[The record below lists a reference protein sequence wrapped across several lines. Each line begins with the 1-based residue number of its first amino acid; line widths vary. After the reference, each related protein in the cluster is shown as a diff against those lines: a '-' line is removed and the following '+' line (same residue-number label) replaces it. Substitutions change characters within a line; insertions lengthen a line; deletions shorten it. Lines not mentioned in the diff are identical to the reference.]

1 MRSNFKLVQ
10 FKIRIIVFGEGFFL
24 DLDIGLIFSVIE
36 QLEQSEERMD
46 FIVVLFLKKYDILV
60 LKFFQIFYVSDI
72 LDLNVFS
79 GSKLYD
85 MGI

>member
-1 MRSNFKLVQ
+1 MRSSFKLVK

-36 QLEQSEERMD
+36 QLEQSEERTD

-60 LKFFQIFYVSDI
+60 LKFFQVFYVSDI

>member
-1 MRSNFKLVQ
+1 MKSNFKLVQ

-24 DLDIGLIFSVIE
+24 DLDIGLIFSIIE
-36 QLEQSEERMD
+36 QREQSEERTD

-60 LKFFQIFYVSDI
+60 LKFFQMFYVSDI

>member
-36 QLEQSEERMD
+36 QLEQSEERTD

-60 LKFFQIFYVSDI
+60 LKFFQIFYVSDV

>member
-36 QLEQSEERMD
+36 QLEQSEDRTD

-79 GSKLYD
+79 GSRLYD

>member
-1 MRSNFKLVQ
+1 MRSSFKLVK

-36 QLEQSEERMD
+36 QREQSEERTD

-72 LDLNVFS
+72 LDFNVFS
-79 GSKLYD
+79 GSRLYD

>member
-1 MRSNFKLVQ
+1 MRSSFKLVK

-36 QLEQSEERMD
+36 QLEQSEERTD

-72 LDLNVFS
+72 LDLNDFS

>member
-1 MRSNFKLVQ
+1 MRSSFKLVK

-72 LDLNVFS
+72 LDLNVFN

>member
-1 MRSNFKLVQ
+1 MRSSFKLVK

-36 QLEQSEERMD
+36 QLEQGEERID

-60 LKFFQIFYVSDI
+60 LKFFQIFYVSDV

>member
-1 MRSNFKLVQ
+1 MRSSFKLVK

-36 QLEQSEERMD
+36 QGEQSEERTD

-72 LDLNVFS
+72 LDLNVFN

>member
-1 MRSNFKLVQ
+1 MRSSFKLVK

-36 QLEQSEERMD
+36 QLEQSEERTD

-72 LDLNVFS
+72 LDFNVFS

>member
-1 MRSNFKLVQ
+1 MRSSFKLVK

-24 DLDIGLIFSVIE
+24 DLDIGLILSVIE
-36 QLEQSEERMD
+36 QLEQSEERTD

>member
-1 MRSNFKLVQ
+1 MRSSFKLVQ

-36 QLEQSEERMD
+36 QLEQSEERTD

>member
-1 MRSNFKLVQ
+1 MRSSFKLVK

-36 QLEQSEERMD
+36 QGEQSKERTD

>member
-1 MRSNFKLVQ
+1 MRSSFKLVK

-36 QLEQSEERMD
+36 QLEQSEERTD

-72 LDLNVFS
+72 LDLNVFN

>member
-1 MRSNFKLVQ
+1 MRSSFKLVK

-36 QLEQSEERMD
+36 QLEQSEERTD

-79 GSKLYD
+79 GSRLYD

>member
-1 MRSNFKLVQ
+1 MKSNFKLVQ

-36 QLEQSEERMD
+36 QREQSEERTD

>member
-1 MRSNFKLVQ
+1 MRSSFKLVK

-36 QLEQSEERMD
+36 QLEQSEERTD

-60 LKFFQIFYVSDI
+60 LKFFQVFYVSDV

-79 GSKLYD
+79 GSRLYD

>member
-1 MRSNFKLVQ
+1 MRSSFKLVK

-36 QLEQSEERMD
+36 QLEQSEERTD

-60 LKFFQIFYVSDI
+60 LKFFQIFYVSDV

>member
-1 MRSNFKLVQ
+1 MRSSFKLVK

-36 QLEQSEERMD
+36 QLEQSEERTD

-60 LKFFQIFYVSDI
+60 LKFFQIFYVSEV

>member
-36 QLEQSEERMD
+36 QLEQSEERTD

>member
-1 MRSNFKLVQ
+1 MRSSFKLVK

-36 QLEQSEERMD
+36 QLEQSEERTN

>member
-36 QLEQSEERMD
+36 QREQSEERTD

>member
-1 MRSNFKLVQ
+1 MRSSFKLVK

-36 QLEQSEERMD
+36 QLEQSDERND
-46 FIVVLFLKKYDILV
+46 FIVVLYLKKYDILV

>member
-36 QLEQSEERMD
+36 QLEQSDERND
-46 FIVVLFLKKYDILV
+46 FIVVLYLKKYDILV

>member
-36 QLEQSEERMD
+36 QLEQSEERTD

-60 LKFFQIFYVSDI
+60 LKFFYVFYVSDI

>member
-1 MRSNFKLVQ
+1 
-10 FKIRIIVFGEGFFL
+10 
-24 DLDIGLIFSVIE
+24 
-36 QLEQSEERMD
+36 MD

-60 LKFFQIFYVSDI
+60 LKFFYVFYVSDI

>member
-36 QLEQSEERMD
+36 QREQSEERTD

-60 LKFFQIFYVSDI
+60 LKFFQIFYVSDV

>member
-1 MRSNFKLVQ
+1 MRSSFKLVK

-36 QLEQSEERMD
+36 QGEQSEERTD
-46 FIVVLFLKKYDILV
+46 FFVVLFLKKYDILV

>member
-36 QLEQSEERMD
+36 QLEQSEERTD

-72 LDLNVFS
+72 LDFNVFS

>member
-1 MRSNFKLVQ
+1 MRSSFKLVK

-36 QLEQSEERMD
+36 QLEQSEERTD

>member
-36 QLEQSEERMD
+36 QGEQSEERTD

>member
-1 MRSNFKLVQ
+1 MRSSFKLVK

-36 QLEQSEERMD
+36 QREQSEERTD

>member
-24 DLDIGLIFSVIE
+24 DLDIGLILSVIE
-36 QLEQSEERMD
+36 QREQSEERTD

-79 GSKLYD
+79 GSRLYD

>member
-1 MRSNFKLVQ
+1 MRSSFKLVK

-36 QLEQSEERMD
+36 QREQSEERTD

-79 GSKLYD
+79 GSRLYD

>member
-1 MRSNFKLVQ
+1 MKSNFKLVQ

-36 QLEQSEERMD
+36 QLEQSEERTD

-72 LDLNVFS
+72 LDFNVFS

>member
-1 MRSNFKLVQ
+1 MRSSFKLVK

-36 QLEQSEERMD
+36 QLEQSEERTD

-60 LKFFQIFYVSDI
+60 LKFFYVFYVSDI